1 LNQGLEGVWPQGGF
15 APAFPGSRSLGVFSR
30 DKNPGRELWRSGEF
44 ARGKYE
50 TAAEKAPVLGLV
62 FQVEPL
68 HVVFEVFERSMG
80 ADQFLPG
87 IPVIHDE
94 EFPSQVEAAQIM
106 NMGTVRGKM
115 DDPRTIVGI
124 DPV

>member
-1 LNQGLEGVWPQGGF
+1 LAREGSE
-15 APAFPGSRSLGVFSR
+15 AP
-30 DKNPGRELWRSGEF
+30 
-44 ARGKYE
+44 
-50 TAAEKAPVLGLV
+50 AEKAPVLSLV

-68 HVVFEVFERSMG
+68 HVVFEVFERPMG
-80 ADQFLPG
+80 ADQFLLG

-106 NMGTVRGKM
+106 NLGAVWGKM
-115 DDPRTIVGI
+115 DDPGVVVRI